1 MNRLKEF
8 RENNNLSQS
17 ALSRELKEKGISIS
31 QNAISKYEKGERNP
45 SDFKWNQLAKF
56 FKTNVASLKGEG
68 LDQSES
74 VDTILRVIHNC
85 FFKKDFDNPVTQQ
98 VNLFLNLTN
107 QSKVPY
113 AYYEKNEP
121 TILNENIKNFWSS
134 CFEEIVTNTQFINSL
149 VGINDKEVLS
159 YKIAKQI
166 KKINIE
172 EMKKKNIYNLFKN
185 FQEDTDNIENYIST
199 LSFDSLDDV
208 LNMDKVQVIDQN
220 NNDVSKEFTVED
232 SINNQINLLEYLKK
246 QKNDR
251 Q

>member
-1 MNRLKEF
+1 M
-8 RENNNLSQS
+8 
-17 ALSRELKEKGISIS
+17 
-31 QNAISKYEKGERNP
+31 
-45 SDFKWNQLAKF
+45 
-56 FKTNVASLKGEG
+56 
-68 LDQSES
+68 
-74 VDTILRVIHNC
+74 

-166 KKINIE
+166 KKINIK